1 MLELGK
7 NIKELIEAKKKKRQK
22 AETLKRTA
30 YRRISRK
37 LKVKCK
43 RGLAAIRR
51 GDGQSPNTVKLK
63 YAGKDFE
70 QPKH

>member
-7 NIKELIEAKKKKRQK
+7 NINELIEAKKKQK
-22 AETLKRTA
+22 AETRKRTA
-30 YRRISRK
+30 YMRISRK
-37 LKVKCK
+37 LKVKGK
-43 RGLAAIRR
+43 RSLATIRR

-63 YAGKDFE
+63 YAGKDSE